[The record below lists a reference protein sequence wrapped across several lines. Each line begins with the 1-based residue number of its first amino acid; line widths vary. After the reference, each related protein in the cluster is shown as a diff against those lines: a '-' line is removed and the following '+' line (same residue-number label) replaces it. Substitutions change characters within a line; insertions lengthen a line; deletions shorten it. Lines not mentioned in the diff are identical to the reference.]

1 VDGSAYANEYV
12 LMIRLVRDVDD
23 ALKISDIQEFCDSTF
38 LKSFMTGAGAAL
50 GAALADK

>member
-1 VDGSAYANEYV
+1 VDIKDVIEAKDSSKVWAHVSA
-12 LMIRLVRDVDD
+12 LC
-23 ALKISDIQEFCDSTF
+23 QEFCDSTF